1 MSGVLPVL
9 AAGGTFAGTTLLGLV
24 AGVWLGHATGQPLW
38 VIGGL
43 FGGVLVGGYAAVRLL
58 ARSI

>member
-9 AAGGTFAGTTLLGLV
+9 AAGGTFAGTTLAGLL
-24 AGVWLGHATGQPLW
+24 AGVWFGHVTGQPLW
-38 VIGGL
+38 AIGGL
-43 FGGVLVGGYAAVRLL
+43 FGGLLLGGYAAVRLL